1 MLARIGPQL
10 CHAKTSFVSSQT
22 DWAVNLAQVGH
33 EVADWRL
40 SRRCRHDDRHSRSLY
55 IHRLPKMILAL
66 QDDGVLRVY
75 ESVEEA
81 VGDVEALDAED
92 WT

>member
-1 MLARIGPQL
+1 
-10 CHAKTSFVSSQT
+10 
-22 DWAVNLAQVGH
+22 
-33 EVADWRL
+33 
-40 SRRCRHDDRHSRSLY
+40 
-55 IHRLPKMILAL
+55 MILAL